1 MPDAPAPG
9 AQPGADVGAPG
20 QGPEGIDSSNGLY
33 PDLSNVPEGVRQA
46 VLPLLKEYEGNA
58 TRKFQEAAE
67 YRKQW
72 EPFEQLGINQ
82 IDPEEMADLLAF
94 RELASDP
101 DQFAEWYQQVGE
113 QLELGG
119 GPQYDQ
125 QPSEEGGMD
134 MGALEDMIGR
144 ALDQRLGPIEQTF
157 QQQQEAQNLAQAES
171 YITSQLDGLQEQH
184 GEFDR
189 DAVCQLALA
198 YDGPEAVEKGF
209 ADYQRLIGQ
218 AEKGVLSGKLQQ
230 PPPPEQGG
238 RPGTQAKSIT
248 DFGEASQAARE
259 MLRRAQQT

>member
-94 RELASDP
+94 RELACDP
-101 DQFAEWYQQVGE
+101 Q
-113 QLELGG
+113 
-119 GPQYDQ
+119 QYDQ

>member
-1 MPDAPAPG
+1 
-9 AQPGADVGAPG
+9 
-20 QGPEGIDSSNGLY
+20 L
-33 PDLSNVPEGVRQA
+33 
-46 VLPLLKEYEGNA
+46 
-58 TRKFQEAAE
+58 
-67 YRKQW
+67 
-72 EPFEQLGINQ
+72 
-82 IDPEEMADLLAF
+82 EM
-94 RELASDP
+94 
-101 DQFAEWYQQVGE
+101 
-113 QLELGG
+113 G
-119 GPQYDQ
+119 GPADQ
-125 QPSEEGGMD
+125 QPADDGGGMD

-157 QQQQEAQNLAQAES
+157 QQQQEAQSLAQAEQ
-171 YITSQLDGLQEQH
+171 YITSQLDTLQEQH